1 MNTTPPE
8 SATTRKTRSASMAA
22 AGWRERT
29 ITVGRL
35 RFHIVEAGE
44 QGDPVLLLLH
54 GFPEFW
60 FAWRDYIN
68 VFASLGYH
76 VIAPDQRGYNLSER
90 PRGVGSYV
98 ARKLAADAVGIL
110 DSVGAM
116 QATVIGHDWG
126 GHVAWTMA
134 ELHPHRLNKLVILN
148 AAHPRVMARNVLFN
162 PRQILK
168 SWYGLFFQLPLL
180 PELFLSL
187 GNYALLRRG
196 LRRRHGPQMTDAET
210 RRYVV
215 AWSQPR
221 ALTTML
227 NWYRALLRSLPL
239 GKGPRIRV
247 PTLLLWGAHDQF
259 LVPRMAQQSIAL
271 CDRGQL
277 HWFEHGSHWLHHEEV
292 KAVRERISAFLG
304 E

>member
-8 SATTRKTRSASMAA
+8 SATSRTRSRTLTAN
-22 AGWRERT
+22 GWRERT

-44 QGDPVLLLLH
+44 PGDPVLLLLH
-54 GFPEFW
+54 GFPECW

-68 VFASLGYH
+68 VFAAQGYH

-90 PRGVGSYV
+90 PRGVNNYL

-126 GHVAWTMA
+126 GHVAWTLA
-134 ELHPHRLNKLVILN
+134 EQHPHRLNKLVILN
-148 AAHPRVMARNVLFN
+148 VAHPRVMARNVLLN
-162 PRQILK
+162 PRQWLK
-168 SWYGLFFQLPLL
+168 SWYGLLFQLPLL
-180 PELFLSL
+180 PELFLRF
-187 GNYALLRRG
+187 NKYALLRRA
-196 LRRRHGPQMTDAET
+196 LRNRRGPRLTDAEM
-210 RRYVV
+210 RRYVI

-221 ALTTML
+221 ALTSML

-239 GKGPRIRV
+239 RKGARIKV

-259 LVPRMAQQSIAL
+259 LVSSMARQSIAL
-271 CDRGQL
+271 CDQGEL
-277 HWFEHGSHWLHHEEV
+277 VWFENGSHWLHHEDV
-292 KAVRERISAFLG
+292 KAVRERISAFLRA
-304 E
+304 